1 VRFLIDECLRQ
12 QLAAALTDLGHDTI
26 HVADAGLAGR
36 PDNEI
41 MDLARRDG
49 RVVVSADTDFGEL
62 LATTHA
68 TTPSVVLFR
77 GQPHDVDNLVQLIV
91 GLLPEIEADLHA
103 GAVVVIGRDRARVR
117 RLPIGG

>member
-1 VRFLIDECLRQ
+1 MKFLIDECLRQ
-12 QLAAALTDLGHDTI
+12 QLAIALTGLGHDAI
-26 HVADAGLAGR
+26 HVTDADMAGR

-41 MDLARRDG
+41 MDLARRDN

-62 LATTHA
+62 LARTHA
-68 TTPSVVLFR
+68 SAPSIVLFR
-77 GQPHDVDNLVQLIV
+77 GQSHDVDNLVQLIV
-91 GLLPEIEADLHA
+91 GLLPEIEAELHE